1 MTFTSIDQSIL
12 GPYQSS
18 ASTYLGVG
26 RNRFNNGEMIIDQQ
40 NGGNLVTVNNSGV
53 RFWSVDGNW
62 FGSGQPSNG
71 VFTLQRQ
78 SATPAPGFTNY
89 LRIQTTTADAS
100 ISGQFYILRTLWE
113 GLATRDFLWGS
124 ASAKTVTLS
133 FWVRGSITGTYS
145 MALTNGTASRF
156 YVATY
161 TINSANTWEKKIITI
176 PGDTTGTWVSD
187 NTQNLLLTI
196 PIGVAAFRQT
206 GTTNQWVTSGT
217 ELDQATG
224 AVNIIQ
230 TLNATLDF
238 TGMQLEIGATATP
251 YEYKPYAIE
260 LLNCQRL
267 FEKTYDVDQP
277 IGTVTDSGSV
287 YIPMSAATTTGCQYG
302 SFQYKVQKRATPVV
316 TGYSVGGT
324 SGIWTVRDNGTIIGT
339 GTANIDQ
346 MSPTN
351 ARIRVISISG
361 GTLTVSSSS
370 NWYIAYGHWIADA
383 RL

>member
-238 TGMQLEIGATATP
+238 TGMQLEIGAT
-251 YEYKPYAIE
+251 
-260 LLNCQRL
+260 
-267 FEKTYDVDQP
+267 
-277 IGTVTDSGSV
+277 
-287 YIPMSAATTTGCQYG
+287 
-302 SFQYKVQKRATPVV
+302 
-316 TGYSVGGT
+316 
-324 SGIWTVRDNGTIIGT
+324 
-339 GTANIDQ
+339 
-346 MSPTN
+346 
-351 ARIRVISISG
+351 
-361 GTLTVSSSS
+361 
-370 NWYIAYGHWIADA
+370 
-383 RL
+383 